1 MKRAGMIVAVEMAAL
16 QRRYGEP
23 RETIQDGVYTVMVYP
38 VGDYELY
45 VLSSGVGEIAA
56 AAGTQYLITKYN
68 VELILNFGVVGALT
82 EEMSEKKI
90 CIVKEVCHYPF
101 DLTEIDNVEQGR
113 YTEFPD
119 RYIQTTPELIARA
132 QEVYPDLT
140 AVRCASGDRFVGN
153 EKDKRYLHDEFGAD
167 ICEMEAAGIIL
178 TCVRNQIPVMS
189 IKMVS
194 DSVHGGA
201 EEFRETLDEASDAC
215 VHVLDQILL
224 NA

>member
-1 MKRAGMIVAVEMAAL
+1 
-16 QRRYGEP
+16 
-23 RETIQDGVYTVMVYP
+23 MVYP
-38 VGDYELY
+38 VGEYELY

-201 EEFRETLDEASDAC
+201 DEFRETLDEASDAC

>member
-23 RETIQDGVYTVMVYP
+23 TETIHDGVYTVMVYP
-38 VGDYELY
+38 VGEYELY

-101 DLTEIDNVEQGR
+101 DCTEIDDTEMGR
-113 YTEFPD
+113 YMEFPD
-119 RYIQTTPELIARA
+119 RYIQTTPELVARA

-215 VHVLDQILL
+215 VHVLDQILV
-224 NA
+224 NT

>member
-38 VGDYELY
+38 VGEYELY

-101 DLTEIDNVEQGR
+101 DLTEIDDVEQGR

-178 TCVRNQIPVMS
+178 TCVRNHIPVMS

-201 EEFRETLDEASDAC
+201 DEFRETLDEASDAC

>member
-1 MKRAGMIVAVEMAAL
+1 MIVAVEMAAL

-38 VGDYELY
+38 VGEYELY

-119 RYIQTTPELIARA
+119 RYIQTTQELIARA

-201 EEFRETLDEASDAC
+201 DEFRETLDEASDAC

>member
-38 VGDYELY
+38 VGEYELY

-90 CIVKEVCHYPF
+90 CIV
-101 DLTEIDNVEQGR
+101 
-113 YTEFPD
+113 
-119 RYIQTTPELIARA
+119 
-132 QEVYPDLT
+132 
-140 AVRCASGDRFVGN
+140 
-153 EKDKRYLHDEFGAD
+153 
-167 ICEMEAAGIIL
+167 
-178 TCVRNQIPVMS
+178 
-189 IKMVS
+189 
-194 DSVHGGA
+194 
-201 EEFRETLDEASDAC
+201 
-215 VHVLDQILL
+215 
-224 NA
+224 